1 MPRGRKKGEFRLVPE
16 PLWIAPFLNA
26 VAVTGNVAAAAEIA
40 GIDVTGVYR
49 RKTRDA
55 GFREQWAAV
64 LSAREARARG
74 VACEPTPLTPLTS
87 LAPPARGEPPSS
99 GEDGSERTSDRPGD
113 DRADDPARR
122 AGQDNDLA
130 RGAGQDVIA
139 AAAAMGLR
147 PRMTASGVKLARVGS
162 RRWSA
167 KAEGQFLVAMANCA
181 NMAVAASVAGFSKAA
196 VSKRRLKDARFAA
209 AWDMAMEVGQVRIQA
224 GLIAQAARAY
234 DVDELLAEGEVALP
248 PMSNA
253 ERMAVAKMPLGRAK
267 GAGAKGAAGAVDPFA
282 ERAAAMNDG
291 EKEDLADRLLE
302 KLWRTRKL
310 IMQERRE
317 QGGIEVGK
325 LVLEPGWV
333 WQGEGPMP
341 QLPGQDDDQGWD
353 TMPARL
359 ARGEARRRAAGRSDG

>member
-16 PLWIAPFLNA
+16 PVWIAPFLSA
-26 VAVTGNVAAAAEIA
+26 LAVTGNVGASAEIA

-74 VACEPTPLTPLTS
+74 VGCDSTALTALTALTPLAS
-87 LAPPARGEPPSS
+87 GELPSS
-99 GEDGSERTSDRPGD
+99 GGDHSQRSSDRRGD
-113 DRADDPARR
+113 DRPDDPAREE
-122 AGQDNDLA
+122 
-130 RGAGQDVIA
+130 GQDVIA
-139 AAAAMGLR
+139 AAVAMGLR
-147 PRMTASGVKLARVGS
+147 PRMTASGVKLARVGT

-209 AWDMAMEVGQVRIQA
+209 AWDLAMEVGQVRIQA

-267 GAGAKGAAGAVDPFA
+267 VGAKGAAVDVFA
-282 ERAAAMNDG
+282 ERAAAMSDG
-291 EKEDLADRLLE
+291 EKEDLPDRLLE

-310 IMQERRE
+310 IMQERRRL
-317 QGGIEVGK
+317 GGIEVGK

-353 TMPARL
+353 AMPERL
-359 ARGEARRRAAGRSDG
+359 ARGEARRRAAGRGDG

>member
-55 GFREQWAAV
+55 GFRAQWAAV

-74 VACEPTPLTPLTS
+74 VVCESTPLTPLTP
-87 LAPPARGEPPSS
+87 LAPPAWGEPPSS
-99 GEDGSERTSDRPGD
+99 GEDGSERSSDRPGD
-113 DRADDPARR
+113 DRADDP
-122 AGQDNDLA
+122 A

>member
-1 MPRGRKKGEFRLVPE
+1 MARGRKKGEFRLVPE

-26 VAVTGNVAAAAEIA
+26 LAVTGNVAAAAEIA

-55 GFREQWAAV
+55 GFREQWAVV
-64 LSAREARARG
+64 LGAREARASG
-74 VACEPTPLTPLTS
+74 VVAPAVPVVVTPV
-87 LAPPARGEPPSS
+87 LAAPEAIGAK
-99 GEDGSERTSDRPGD
+99 D
-113 DRADDPARR
+113 DNS
-122 AGQDNDLA
+122 AGA
-130 RGAGQDVIA
+130 ISAAA

-181 NMAVAASVAGFSKAA
+181 NLAVAASVAGFSKAA

>member
-1 MPRGRKKGEFRLVPE
+1 MPRGRKKGEIRLVPE
-16 PLWIAPFLNA
+16 PVWIAPFLSA
-26 VAVTGNVAAAAEIA
+26 LAVTGNVGASAEIA

-64 LSAREARARG
+64 LSAREARASG
-74 VACEPTPLTPLTS
+74 VVAPAVSVVVTPV
-87 LAPPARGEPPSS
+87 LAAPEAIGAKD
-99 GEDGSERTSDRPGD
+99 DGS
-113 DRADDPARR
+113 
-122 AGQDNDLA
+122 AGA
-130 RGAGQDVIA
+130 ISAAA

-147 PRMTASGVKLARVGS
+147 PRMTASGVKLARVGT

-209 AWDMAMEVGQVRIQA
+209 AWDLAMEVGQVRIQA

-267 GAGAKGAAGAVDPFA
+267 VGAKGAAVDVFA
-282 ERAAAMNDG
+282 ERAAAMSDG
-291 EKEDLADRLLE
+291 EKEDLPDRLLE

-310 IMQERRE
+310 IMQERRRL
-317 QGGIEVGK
+317 GGIEVGK

-353 TMPARL
+353 AMPERL
-359 ARGEARRRAAGRSDG
+359 ARGEARRRAAGRSDC

>member
-1 MPRGRKKGEFRLVPE
+1 VPRGRKKGEFRLVPE

-26 VAVTGNVAAAAEIA
+26 LAVTGNVGASAEIA

-64 LSAREARARG
+64 LSAREARASG
-74 VACEPTPLTPLTS
+74 VGSDSTVLTALTPLAS
-87 LAPPARGEPPSS
+87 GELPSS
-99 GEDGSERTSDRPGD
+99 GEDNSQRSSDRRGD
-113 DRADDPARR
+113 NRPDDP
-122 AGQDNDLA
+122 A

-139 AAAAMGLR
+139 AAVAMGLR
-147 PRMTASGVKLARVGS
+147 PRMTASGVKLARVGT

-181 NMAVAASVAGFSKAA
+181 NLAVAASVAGFSKAA

-209 AWDMAMEVGQVRIQA
+209 AWDLAMEVGQVRIQA

-267 GAGAKGAAGAVDPFA
+267 VAGAKGAGVDVFA
-282 ERAAAMNDG
+282 ERAAAMSES
-291 EKEDLADRLLE
+291 EKEDLPDRLLE

-310 IMQERRE
+310 IMKERRRL
-317 QGGIEVGK
+317 GGIEVGK

-341 QLPGQDDDQGWD
+341 PLPGQDDDQGWD
-353 TMPARL
+353 AMPERL
-359 ARGEARRRAAGRSDG
+359 ARGEARRRAAGREDG

>member
-1 MPRGRKKGEFRLVPE
+1 VPRGRKKGEFRLVPE

-26 VAVTGNVAAAAEIA
+26 LAVTGNVGASAEIA

-64 LSAREARARG
+64 LSAREARASG
-74 VACEPTPLTPLTS
+74 VVAPAVSVVVTPV
-87 LAPPARGEPPSS
+87 LAAPGAIGVKD
-99 GEDGSERTSDRPGD
+99 DGS
-113 DRADDPARR
+113 
-122 AGQDNDLA
+122 AGA
-130 RGAGQDVIA
+130 ISAAA

-147 PRMTASGVKLARVGS
+147 PRMTASGVKLARVGT

-209 AWDMAMEVGQVRIQA
+209 AWDLAMEVGQVRIQA

-267 GAGAKGAAGAVDPFA
+267 VAGAKGAGVDVFA
-282 ERAAAMNDG
+282 ERAAAMSES
-291 EKEDLADRLLE
+291 EKEDLPDRLLE

-310 IMQERRE
+310 IMKERRRL
-317 QGGIEVGK
+317 GGIEVGK

-341 QLPGQDDDQGWD
+341 PLPGQDDDQGWD
-353 TMPARL
+353 AMPERL
-359 ARGEARRRAAGRSDG
+359 ARGEARRRAAGREDG

>member
-16 PLWIAPFLNA
+16 PLWIVPFMNA
-26 VAVTGNVAAAAEIA
+26 LAVTGNVGASAEIA

-64 LSAREARARG
+64 LGAREARASG
-74 VACEPTPLTPLTS
+74 VVAPAVSVVVTPV
-87 LAPPARGEPPSS
+87 LAAPGAIGAKD
-99 GEDGSERTSDRPGD
+99 DGS
-113 DRADDPARR
+113 
-122 AGQDNDLA
+122 AGA
-130 RGAGQDVIA
+130 ISAAA

-147 PRMTASGVKLARVGS
+147 PRMTASGVKLARVGT

-209 AWDMAMEVGQVRIQA
+209 AWDLAMEVGQVRIQA
-224 GLIAQAARAY
+224 GLIAHAARAY

-267 GAGAKGAAGAVDPFA
+267 GAGAKGTAGAVDPFA

-310 IMQERRE
+310 IMQERRRL
-317 QGGIEVGK
+317 GGIEVGK

-353 TMPARL
+353 AMPERL
-359 ARGEARRRAAGRSDG
+359 ARGEARRRAAGRSDC